1 MKKGGT
7 AQYSG
12 KSILALSCKLN
23 ILLNCMIKNIC
34 FSAREY
40 LRETHTFLLWLCG
53 TAPATQQSLPDFQ
66 KA

>member
-23 ILLNCMIKNIC
+23 ILQNYDQEHLFLSQDIFKGNSHI
-34 FSAREY
+34 
-40 LRETHTFLLWLCG
+40 LLWLCG
-53 TAPATQQSLPDFQ
+53 PGPATQQSLSDFQ